1 MPIARI
7 PRTQGKIFHVPHG
20 TPYHVENS
28 LRGVALAKRLGYD
41 GIDLDVNASADDIIY
56 GTHWGRPMI
65 HDGFRDPLG
74 EIPRTTDV
82 HRMNSAAIG
91 RLRTADGYRIRRV
104 STLIKGARR
113 LGLSIEVEAKPSPPL
128 YEKRA
133 WKNLA
138 DELDG
143 KTEGVLVKVLLDL
156 GPNPQNRLKAA
167 HAAGFRTCAIVHGG
181 HGVKREWAP
190 FVDTYRA

>member
-1 MPIARI
+1 MIRI
-7 PRTQGKIFHVPHG
+7 PRTQGLLLHSAKG
-20 TPYHVENS
+20 QPYHEVNS
-28 LRGVALAKRLGYD
+28 LRGPIVAKRRGYI
-41 GIDLDVNASADDIIY
+41 GIDLDVNASCDDIIFA
-56 GTHWGRPMI
+56 THWGRPMLR
-65 HDGFRDPLG
+65 DGFRDPAGILS
-74 EIPRTTDV
+74 RATDMHDMTAGQV
-82 HRMNSAAIG
+82 G
-91 RLRTADGYRIRRV
+91 RLRTDDGYRIRRV

-138 DELDG
+138 DELNGDVA
-143 KTEGVLVKVLLDL
+143 GVLVKVLLDL
-156 GPNPQNRLKAA
+156 GPRPENRLKAA

-181 HGVKREWAP
+181 HGVKAEWAP

>member
-1 MPIARI
+1 MIRI
-7 PRTQGKIFHVPHG
+7 PRTQGKIFHVAKG
-20 TPYHVENS
+20 APYHVENS
-28 LRGVALAKRLGYD
+28 LRGLALAKRLGFE
-41 GIDLDVNASADDIIY
+41 GIDLDVNASCDDIVFA
-56 GTHWGRPMI
+56 THWGRPMMR
-65 HDGFRDPLG
+65 DGFRDPLG
-74 EIPRTTDV
+74 EIPRTTDM
-82 HRMNSAAIG
+82 HRMNAAG
-91 RLRTADGYRIRRV
+91 VERLRTADGYRIRRV

-113 LGLSIEVEAKPSPPL
+113 IGLSVEVEAKPSPPL

-133 WKNLA
+133 WRNLA

>member
-1 MPIARI
+1 MIRI
-7 PRTQGKIFHVPHG
+7 PRTQGKIFHVDKG

-41 GIDLDVNASADDIIY
+41 GIDLDVNASSDDVVF
-56 GTHWGRPMI
+56 GTHWGRPMLR
-65 HDGFRDPLG
+65 DGFRDPLG
-74 EIPRTTDV
+74 KLSRDTDM
-82 HRMNSAAIG
+82 HRITSEQVG
-91 RLRTADGYRIRRV
+91 RLRTSDGYRIRRV

-113 LGLSIEVEAKPSPPL
+113 LGLSVEVEAKPSPPL

-133 WKNLA
+133 WQNLA

-143 KTEGVLVKVLLDL
+143 KTDGVLVKVLLDL

-181 HGVKREWAP
+181 HGLKPEWAP